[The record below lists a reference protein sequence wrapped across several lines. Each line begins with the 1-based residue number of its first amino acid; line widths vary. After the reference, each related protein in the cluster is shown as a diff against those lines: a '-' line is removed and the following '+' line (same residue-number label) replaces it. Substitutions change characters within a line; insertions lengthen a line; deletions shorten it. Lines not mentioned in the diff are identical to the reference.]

1 MFKKK
6 NKIEVLVAEPHGFCG
21 NENFGVRRAIRLVQ
35 EAARQYPNR
44 VYLLGE
50 VVHNQP
56 VINWLEKEYRVK
68 TIHSLQEV
76 AKNGVVILRAHGAT
90 PKIYKQ
96 AEKLGLIIID
106 ATCPLVFQVHL
117 EVRKLKVEGKKI
129 LYLVSDKNHDE
140 AVGVASEAPADVKLV
155 TLEELPKIKITEPGK
170 TVVLTQT
177 TLSILETKEALEKL
191 KKRYPT
197 LTIRPHIC
205 LATTQRQ
212 EAVIKLA
219 KKDGIIVIVG
229 SATSSNATRL
239 KEVAEKV
246 GAKAYLVEKAGDLQE
261 KWFRGKKKVVLSSGA
276 STPEW
281 VLDEVIKKI
290 KNL

>member
-1 MFKKK
+1 MFKKN
-6 NKIEVLVAEPHGFCG
+6 NKIEIMIAEPHGFCG

-35 EAARQYPNR
+35 ETARQYPNK

-50 VVHNQP
+50 VVHNQQ
-56 VINWLEKEYRVK
+56 VVNQLEKECRVK
-68 TIHSLQEV
+68 TVHSLQEV
-76 AKNGVVILRAHGAT
+76 AKNGVVIIRAHGAGQE
-90 PKIYKQ
+90 IYQQ
-96 AEKLGLIIID
+96 AKKLGLKIID
-106 ATCPLVFQVHL
+106 ATCPLVVQVHQ
-117 EVRKLKVEGKKI
+117 EVKRLVAEGKKI
-129 LYLVSDKNHDE
+129 LYLASDKNHDE
-140 AVGVASEAPADVKLV
+140 AVGVAGEAPANVELA
-155 TLEELPKIKITEPGK
+155 TLEELDKIKIFEPGK

-191 KKRYPT
+191 KKRYPA
-197 LTIRPHIC
+197 LMIKPHIC

-219 KKDGIIVIVG
+219 QKAGIIVIVG
-229 SATSSNATRL
+229 SSTSSNSNRL

-246 GAKAYLVEKAGDLQE
+246 GAKAHLVGKAGDLQK
-261 KWFRGKKKVVLSSGA
+261 KWFMKKKKVVVSSGA